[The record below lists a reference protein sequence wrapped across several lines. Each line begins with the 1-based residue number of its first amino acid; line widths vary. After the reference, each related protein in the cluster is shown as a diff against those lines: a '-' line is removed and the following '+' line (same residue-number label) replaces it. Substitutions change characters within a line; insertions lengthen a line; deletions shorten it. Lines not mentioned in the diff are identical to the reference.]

1 MEDFSSKKAMESS
14 GWEFKGDD
22 YLFRPDERLK
32 LFCEDVPL
40 NSYCG
45 SRISGDGVISFPFY
59 TSGRGVLSYGQS
71 WQSGSVHV
79 YLNDEEIQSINF
91 TDTSSVSF
99 NFSSGDVIRLKESST
114 YINIH
119 ALCYSPTH
127 DSIGMSSNYYMILFV
142 SSVFYKIMLKNS
154 KCI

>member
-91 TDTSSVSF
+91 ATTKFIFLSSFKFCLVVHLTF
-99 NFSSGDVIRLKESST
+99 TLMDLY
-114 YINIH
+114 YI
-119 ALCYSPTH
+119 L
-127 DSIGMSSNYYMILFV
+127 LFI
-142 SSVFYKIMLKNS
+142 Y
-154 KCI
+154 